1 MDSIVR
7 QYQQDPTELL
17 KPPAIETVIQ
27 NVLYITNKESLRQLL
42 WLNRTQ
48 QKLFEAIAEQEA
60 YNMPVRIIVLKA
72 RQEGISTA
80 IAARNF
86 LRAICLENTPAA
98 IVADRDDN
106 AQLLYGIY
114 SYFYENL
121 VEAMQPNRTYD
132 RRDKG
137 TSFENNSRIDI
148 MVSTEAKAEVAGAT
162 GRSRRYRDL
171 HLSEYAFW
179 RNARA
184 TMNALN
190 QTVPDTEGTS
200 ILIES
205 TANGWG
211 DDFHTEWE
219 RAVLGKS
226 DYLPVFFPWWFHDEY
241 SSPFATE
248 KEKEDFGNTVREHDD
263 EDVGNELALIE
274 KFKVTLEQLNWRR
287 RYIRNQCAGSLGTFM
302 REYPSSPD
310 EAFRATGEHA
320 LDIHS
325 MAYFESKISEPIFTG
340 DIVPKTKGQGFDLVA
355 SPQGFVFIWEEA
367 EPYVEYVIGSDHAQ
381 GLDWGDYNWA
391 VVLRRLPLQVV
402 AEVHG
407 HEGRRIQADDF
418 GELLALVGRYYNN
431 AWICPESNND
441 GGKAITVLTREAKY
455 NRLIFEDMLQLSK
468 VHRVGWQSN
477 TMSRRLLV
485 SEVQEVIKERSINIK
500 SEMLIKCGMSFV
512 FVNGKPQAQ
521 KKGQPRNP
529 NDFLWQYIDCPL
541 FGLGSAL
548 LAHNRLPT
556 PKPPDVRAIGDI
568 HPATRKWERQEKAK
582 RGILGYV

>member
-1 MDSIVR
+1 M
-7 QYQQDPTELL
+7 
-17 KPPAIETVIQ
+17 
-27 NVLYITNKESLRQLL
+27 

-48 QKLFEAIAEQEA
+48 RKLFQAIESQEA
-60 YNMPVRIIVLKA
+60 KGLPVRIIVLKA

-106 AQLLYGIY
+106 AILLYGIY
-114 SYFYENL
+114 SYFYNNL
-121 VEAMQPNRTYD
+121 PMEMRPPKEYD

-137 TSFENNSRIDI
+137 TVFENNSRIDI
-148 MVSTEAKAEVAGAT
+148 MVSTEAKEEVAGAT
-162 GRSRRYRDL
+162 GRSRRYGDL

-190 QTVPDTEGTS
+190 QTVPDSEGTS
-200 ILIES
+200 IIIES

-219 RAVLGKS
+219 RAMLGKS
-226 DYLPVFFPWWFHDEY
+226 DYLPVFFPWWFHNEY
-241 SSPFATE
+241 ALSFGSE
-248 KEKEDFGNTVREHDD
+248 KEKSDFGNTLREHDD
-263 EDVGNELALIE
+263 AEYGNELAELEIYSLS
-274 KFKVTLEQLNWRR
+274 LEQLNWRR

-302 REYPSSPD
+302 REYPASPE

-320 LDIHS
+320 LDMSS
-325 MAYFESKISEPIFTG
+325 MVYYEQNIKKPIFIG
-340 DIVPKTKGQGFDLVA
+340 DIVPRKVKQGFDLIA
-355 SPQGFVFIWEEA
+355 NPQGFVFIWEES
-367 EPYVEYVIGSDHAQ
+367 EPYCEYIVGSDHAQ

-402 AEVHG
+402 AELHG
-407 HEGRRIQADDF
+407 HEGRRIQSDDF
-418 GELLALVGRYYNN
+418 GELLALVGRYYNM

-441 GGKAITVLTREAKY
+441 GGKAITVLEREAKY
-455 NRLIFEDMLQLSK
+455 NRLIFEDQLKLSK

-477 TMSRRLLV
+477 NYSRRLMV
-485 SEVQEVIKERSINIK
+485 SEVQEVIKDQTVDIS

-512 FVNGKPQAQ
+512 YVNGKPQAQ

-541 FGLGSAL
+541 FALGSAL
-548 LAHNRLPT
+548 LTHNRLPA
-556 PKPPDVRAIGDI
+556 PKPPDVRAVGDV
-568 HPATRKWERQEKAK
+568 HPRTRKWEREQKAK
-582 RGILGYV
+582 RGALAYV